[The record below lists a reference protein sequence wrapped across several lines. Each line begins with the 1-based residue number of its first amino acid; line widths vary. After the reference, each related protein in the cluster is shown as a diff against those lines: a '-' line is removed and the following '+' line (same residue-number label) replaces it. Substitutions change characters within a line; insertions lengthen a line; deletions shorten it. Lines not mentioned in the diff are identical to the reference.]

1 MLVRAYDDTDP
12 RLQEEVLKK
21 TVALAKQ
28 LDLQVIEAL
37 YYIFLRQEME
47 KVLYYFK
54 VSHQL
59 VAWIEIHI
67 HLYRIHWFYPEK
79 ERKKGV

>member
-59 VAWIEIHI
+59 VA
-67 HLYRIHWFYPEK
+67 
-79 ERKKGV
+79 

>member
-28 LDLQVIEAL
+28 LDLQVIDAL
-37 YYIFLRQEME
+37 LIFLI
-47 KVLYYFK
+47 VLS
-54 VSHQL
+54 VGWL
-59 VAWIEIHI
+59 N
-67 HLYRIHWFYPEK
+67 
-79 ERKKGV
+79 

>member
-21 TVALAKQ
+21 TVALSKQ

-37 YYIFLRQEME
+37 YYFE
-47 KVLYYFK
+47 VP
-54 VSHQL
+54 HQL
-59 VAWIEIHI
+59 VVWIEINV
-67 HLYRIHWFYPEK
+67 HLYQIHRFYPEK
-79 ERKKGV
+79 EKEKDILSVPLMEVS